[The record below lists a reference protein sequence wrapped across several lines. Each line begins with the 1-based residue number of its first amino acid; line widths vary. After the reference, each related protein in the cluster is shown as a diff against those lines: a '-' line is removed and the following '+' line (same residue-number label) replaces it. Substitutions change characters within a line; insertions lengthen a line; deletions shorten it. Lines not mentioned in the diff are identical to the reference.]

1 MTRTPRF
8 LLAARAVA
16 WRHLY
21 KWITVPANFMP
32 TFIFPLIFF
41 SGFAG
46 ALGRVGDVPG
56 FTYDANYTSWIF
68 VFSLLQTCL
77 FGGLATGFTIAGDF
91 QSGFARR
98 LMLAVADRRSILL
111 GYVLSTFLRAAL
123 MSAVVTAVAAIAGLE
138 VLGNPAELA
147 AMYALALCLSICG
160 TLWAAGVM
168 FRARDPQ
175 LGPAM
180 QIPMFIAI
188 FLAPVYVPLALLE
201 GWLHAVATVNPVTY
215 IMQSA
220 RDLLAGHPHDTG
232 IAVYA
237 VVGLLAVLLAWALT
251 GVRSAERAGG

>member
-1 MTRTPRF
+1 MNETF
-8 LLAARAVA
+8 LAARAIA

-21 KWITVPANFMP
+21 KWLTIPSNFMP

-41 SGFAG
+41 TGFAG
-46 ALGRVGDVPG
+46 ALGRVSSIPG
-56 FTYDANYTSWIF
+56 FDYPANYTTWIF

-98 LMLAVADRRSILL
+98 LMLAVANRNAILL
-111 GYVLSTFLRAAL
+111 GYIMSTFVRAAI
-123 MSAVVTAVAAIAGLE
+123 MSAIVTLVALVAGLE
-138 VLGNPAELA
+138 VIGNPAEIA
-147 AMYALALCLSICG
+147 AMYVLALSMSIIG

-175 LGPAM
+175 FGPAM

-188 FLAPVYVPLALLE
+188 FLAPVYVPLKLIE
-201 GWLHAVATVNPVTY
+201 GWLHDVAQLNPITY
-215 IMQSA
+215 IMSA
-220 RDLLAGHPHDTG
+220 GRSLIAGQPDEVGLAGG
-232 IAVYA
+232 A
-237 VVGLLAVLLAWALT
+237 VVTMLVVLTLWALT

>member
-1 MTRTPRF
+1 MNQTIA
-8 LLAARAVA
+8 AARAIA

-21 KWITVPANFMP
+21 KWITVPSNFMP

-56 FTYDANYTSWIF
+56 FDYPANYTSWIF

-98 LMLAVADRRSILL
+98 LMLAVADRNAILL
-111 GYVLSTFLRAAL
+111 GYLMSTFVRAAI
-123 MSAVVTAVAAIAGLE
+123 MSAIVTGVAFIAGLE
-138 VLGNPAELA
+138 VLGTVSELA
-147 AMYALALCLSICG
+147 AMYLLALSMSIVG

-168 FRARDPQ
+168 FRARNPQ

-188 FLAPVYVPLALLE
+188 FLAPVYFPLAMLD
-201 GWLHAVATVNPVTY
+201 GWLHAVAAVNPVSHV
-215 IMQSA
+215 MEAGRS
-220 RDLLAGHPHDTG
+220 LLAGQPDD
-232 IAVYA
+232 
-237 VVGLLAVLLAWALT
+237 VGLAIISIAGLFFVLLVWALT

>member
-1 MTRTPRF
+1 MSTTFR
-8 LLAARAVA
+8 AARAIA

-21 KWITVPANFMP
+21 KWISVPANFMP

-41 SGFAG
+41 TGFAG
-46 ALGRVGDVPG
+46 ALGRVGEIPG
-56 FTYDANYTSWIF
+56 FDYPANYTTWIF

-98 LMLAVADRRSILL
+98 LMLAVADRNAILY
-111 GYVLSTFLRAAL
+111 GYMLSTFLRAAL
-123 MSAVVTAVAAIAGLE
+123 MSGIVTGVAFIAGLE
-138 VLGNPAELA
+138 MLGSVGEIVG
-147 AMYALALCLSICG
+147 MYLLSLSLSLIG
-160 TLWAAGVM
+160 TMWAAGVM

-188 FLAPVYVPLALLE
+188 FLAPVYVPLALLS
-201 GWLHAVATVNPVTY
+201 GWLHAVARVNPVSH
-215 IMQSA
+215 IMGA
-220 RDLLAGHPHDTG
+220 GRGLLVGQPDDIGLALVSV
-232 IAVYA
+232 AVLFA
-237 VVGLLAVLLAWALT
+237 LLAVWAIT

>member
-1 MTRTPRF
+1 MRGSVT
-8 LLAARAVA
+8 AARAIA

-21 KWITVPANFMP
+21 KWIKVPSNFMP

-46 ALGRVGDVPG
+46 ALGRVGGVPG
-56 FTYDANYTSWIF
+56 FDYPANYTSWIF

-98 LMLAVADRRSILL
+98 LMLAVADRNAILF
-111 GYVLSTFLRAAL
+111 GYVLSTFVRAAI
-123 MSAVVTAVAAIAGLE
+123 MSVIVTAVALVAGLE
-138 VLGNPAELA
+138 VLGSPSEVFAL
-147 AMYALALCLSICG
+147 YLLALSMSIIG

-168 FRARDPQ
+168 FRARNPQ

-201 GWLHAVATVNPVTY
+201 GWLHAVATYNPISHV
-215 IMQSA
+215 MAAGRS
-220 RDLLAGHPHDTG
+220 LLAGQPDEVG
-232 IAVYA
+232 LA
-237 VVGLLAVLLAWALT
+237 VVSIGLLFAMLLAWALT

>member
-1 MTRTPRF
+1 MNHT
-8 LLAARAVA
+8 LVAARAIA

-21 KWITVPANFMP
+21 KWIKVPSNFMP

-46 ALGRVGDVPG
+46 ALGRVGGVPG
-56 FTYDANYTSWIF
+56 FDYPANYTSWIF

-98 LMLAVADRRSILL
+98 LMLAVPDRNAILF
-111 GYVLSTFLRAAL
+111 GYVLSTFARAAI
-123 MSAVVTAVAAIAGLE
+123 MSAIVTGVALVAGLE
-138 VLGNPAELA
+138 VLGSPGEVA
-147 AMYALALCLSICG
+147 AMYLFALSMSVIG

-168 FRARDPQ
+168 FRARNPQ

-201 GWLHAVATVNPVTY
+201 GWLHAVAQVNPISHV
-215 IMQSA
+215 MGAGRS
-220 RDLLAGHPHDTG
+220 LLAGQPDEVG
-232 IAVYA
+232 VALVSIAA
-237 VVGLLAVLLAWALT
+237 LFAVLLVWALT

>member
-1 MTRTPRF
+1 MNRT
-8 LLAARAVA
+8 LLASRAIA

-21 KWITVPANFMP
+21 KWIKVPSNFMP

-46 ALGRVGDVPG
+46 ALGRIGGVPG
-56 FTYDANYTSWIF
+56 FDYPANYTSWIF

-98 LMLAVADRRSILL
+98 LMLAVANRNAILY
-111 GYVLSTFLRAAL
+111 GYVLSTFARAAI
-123 MSAVVTAVAAIAGLE
+123 MSGIVTGVALIAGLE
-138 VLGNPAELA
+138 VLGSPAEIA
-147 AMYALALCLSICG
+147 AMYLFALSMSIIG

-168 FRARDPQ
+168 FRARNPQ

-201 GWLHAVATVNPVTY
+201 GWLHAVARFNPVSHV
-215 IMQSA
+215 MGA
-220 RDLLAGHPHDTG
+220 GRNLLAGQPDDIG
-232 IAVYA
+232 IALVSVA
-237 VVGLLAVLLAWALT
+237 GLFAVLLVWALT

>member
-1 MTRTPRF
+1 MTS
-8 LLAARAVA
+8 LLTAAGAIA

-21 KWITVPANFMP
+21 KWIKVPSNFMP

-41 SGFAG
+41 TGFAG

-56 FTYDANYTSWIF
+56 FEYPANYTSWIF

-98 LMLAVADRRSILL
+98 LMLAVADRRAILL
-111 GYVLSTFLRAAL
+111 GYVLSTFARAAI
-123 MSAVVTAVAAIAGLE
+123 MSAIVTAVALVAGLE
-138 VLGNPAELA
+138 VLGSPAEIA
-147 AMYALALCLSICG
+147 AMYVLALSMSVVG

-168 FRARDPQ
+168 FRARNPQ

-180 QIPMFIAI
+180 QIPMFVAI
-188 FLAPVYVPLALLE
+188 FLAPVYVPLELLD
-201 GWLHAVATVNPVTY
+201 GWLHAVASVNPVSHV
-215 IMQSA
+215 MGAGRS
-220 RDLLAGHPHDTG
+220 LLAGQPDDLLLATG
-232 IAVYA
+232 SI
-237 VVGLLAVLLAWALT
+237 VGLFALLLWWALG

>member
-1 MTRTPRF
+1 MNHT
-8 LLAARAVA
+8 LSAARAIA

-21 KWITVPANFMP
+21 KWITVPSNFLP

-41 SGFAG
+41 TGFAG
-46 ALGRVGDVPG
+46 ALGRIGDVPG
-56 FTYDANYTSWIF
+56 FDYPASYTTWIF

-98 LMLAVADRRSILL
+98 LMLAVEDRRAILL
-111 GYVLSTFLRAAL
+111 GYMLSTFIRAAI
-123 MSAVVTAVAAIAGLE
+123 MSGIVTLVALVAGLE
-138 VLGNPAELA
+138 LLGTLPELA
-147 AMYALALCLSICG
+147 AMYALALTLSILG

-168 FRARDPQ
+168 FRARSPQ

-188 FLAPVYVPLALLE
+188 FLAPVYVPIDLLE
-201 GWLHAVATVNPVTY
+201 GWLHAVATVNPISHV
-215 IMQSA
+215 MSA
-220 RDLLAGHPHDTG
+220 GRGLIAGRPDDIGLALVSLAGMF
-232 IAVYA
+232 V
-237 VVGLLAVLLAWALT
+237 LLLAWALT

>member
-1 MTRTPRF
+1 MDT
-8 LLAARAVA
+8 LSAARAIA

-21 KWITVPANFMP
+21 KWISVPANFMP

-41 SGFAG
+41 TGFAG
-46 ALGRVGDVPG
+46 ALGRIGDVPG
-56 FTYDANYTSWIF
+56 FDYPANYTSWIF

-98 LMLAVADRRSILL
+98 LMLAVADRKAILL
-111 GYVLSTFLRAAL
+111 GYILSTFVRATI
-123 MSAVVTAVAAIAGLE
+123 MSVIVTAVALLAGLE
-138 VLGNPAELA
+138 LLGTPAEIA
-147 AMYALALCLSICG
+147 GMYILCLTLSIVG

-168 FRARDPQ
+168 FRARSPQ

-188 FLAPVYVPLALLE
+188 FLAPVYVPLELLE
-201 GWLHAVATVNPVTY
+201 GWLHAVASVNPIGHVMTA
-215 IMQSA
+215 A
-220 RDLLAGHPHDTG
+220 RSLLAGEPDE
-232 IAVYA
+232 I
-237 VVGLLAVLLAWALT
+237 GLALGSLAALFVLLVIWAIG